1 MRGNKQLAKELSRQ
15 GRIHNEAMVRLH
27 KEAAAAIFSTRFGIA
42 SCSSSLNHCVLCRN
56 TGKFENL
63 IDLHGLHVDEAVTY
77 LSQCDAIVSLNC

>member
-27 KEAAAAIFSTRFGIA
+27 KEAAAAIFSSRLGFSLLA
-42 SCSSSLNHCVLCRN
+42 STLHNFIRN

-63 IDLHGLHVDEAVTY
+63 IDLHGLHVEEAITY
-77 LSQCDAIVSLNC
+77 LGNIIP